1 MSETMDCKGRYL
13 VSIPEIGRKFLAV
26 YQTIF
31 YMSCSPKD
39 TIRYEDGIYYGILLY
54 SDYITCNYITCN
66 ICLNFDRLETV
77 IVYV

>member
-13 VSIPEIGRKFLAV
+13 VSIPEIGSKILAV

-39 TIRYEDGIYYGILLY
+39 TMLYKDARYYVIILHR
-54 SDYITCNYITCN
+54 DYITCI
-66 ICLNFDRLETV
+66 ICLNLGLKLL
-77 IVYV
+77 